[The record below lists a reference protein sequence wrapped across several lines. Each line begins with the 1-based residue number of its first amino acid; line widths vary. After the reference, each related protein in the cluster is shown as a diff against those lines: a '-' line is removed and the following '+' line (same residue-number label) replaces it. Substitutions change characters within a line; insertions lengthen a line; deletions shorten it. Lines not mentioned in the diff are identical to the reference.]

1 MPFASESK
9 TSIQF
14 FEIFHFETVAHSDR
28 NEKLS
33 RSSVHGVYVG
43 EIDHCGFVSQMSEW
57 GVDEVEMDAFH
68 QHVSGDE
75 CLFVFC
81 VADDGAVIAYSQ
93 KRRGLSSFD
102 ACCELSDEAKF
113 T

>member
-1 MPFASESK
+1 MSFASESE

-33 RSSVHGVYVG
+33 RSSVHGVDVG
-43 EIDHCGFVSQMSEW
+43 EIDHRGFVSQVSEW

-75 CLFVFC
+75 CLFAFC
-81 VADDGAVIAYSQ
+81 VADDGAVIAHSQ
-93 KRRGLSSFD
+93 KRRGLSNFD